1 MTVPGFLH
9 GRRGAFI
16 ALGVCAFL
24 VAVVVGLPILAIFQ
38 AQQSDIQQSL
48 DELATYQTEQSQR
61 PELEAQL
68 RALQQS
74 ARSVPGLMSG
84 ASAALAQAK
93 LQSGMKALIEHNGGS
108 LLSAQLMPPTNAA
121 GFDLV
126 SISYDLTVPLSR
138 IRTLLYAVESHTP
151 FFFVNDVDLVM
162 PSNWR
167 PDNAEMPDPNL
178 EVRWTIHAYRW
189 NGTR

>member
-1 MTVPGFLH
+1 MTVPGILR
-9 GRRGAFI
+9 GRHGAFI
-16 ALGVCAFL
+16 ALWICIFL
-24 VAVVVGLPILAIFQ
+24 IAIVIGLPILAIFQ

-48 DELATYQTEQSQR
+48 DELATYQAEQSQR
-61 PELEAQL
+61 GQLEAQL

-74 ARSVPGLMSG
+74 ARSVPGLVSG
-84 ASAALAQAK
+84 SSAALAQAQ

-108 LLSAQLMPPTNAA
+108 LLSAQLMPPTSAA

-151 FFFVNDVDLVM
+151 FFFISDADLVM
-162 PSNWR
+162 LSNWR

-178 EVRWTIHAYRW
+178 EVRWTVHAYRW